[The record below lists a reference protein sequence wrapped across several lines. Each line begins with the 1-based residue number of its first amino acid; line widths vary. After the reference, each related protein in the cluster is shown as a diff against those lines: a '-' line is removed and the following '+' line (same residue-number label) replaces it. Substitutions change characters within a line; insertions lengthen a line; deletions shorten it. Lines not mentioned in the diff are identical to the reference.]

1 MQDEAAQIQIWCKG
15 NANTNTNA
23 NTILA
28 QKEVV
33 CSLDSEGVAAVLETR
48 LDFTARPQP
57 RAPHRLQSIQIHT
70 RNTDANTNTHTDA
83 NTNTQTNF
91 TKPYSCRSYLT
102 ALKL

>member
-15 NANTNTNA
+15 NTNTNA

-70 RNTDANTNTHTDA
+70 RNTDANTNT
-83 NTNTQTNF
+83 QTNF